1 MLLPLRSCQLG
12 ISHLA
17 AGLKALLLGGLLGG
31 LVACQS
37 GTSPQHDTAQSNTD
51 TVGQSSRS
59 EPAASKGR
67 GALDSLER
75 RIGKDSTNLTAL
87 LERARINKK
96 LGKLEKAKLDLY
108 QAQRLDSSRA
118 RTLQLLG
125 EVMLE
130 ANRSR
135 EARNYWRRCATQNP
149 DYLPCRLRLAR
160 LFYTVGDFEKA
171 LKWANEALELDK
183 YSAEAYFL
191 KGLIVRDKTGD
202 TNRALPYVQRATE
215 LRTNY
220 VEALDAMGV
229 MLSGIGDTL
238 APYYYQRILDIE
250 PQRADIHYKLGVYYM
265 NQDQPNRAIEAYTKA
280 TELNPTYA
288 DPYYNLGYMFI
299 QMKDYATARDY
310 FTKAIKAEPKKHK
323 SYYGR
328 GYAHEMLGDVIN
340 ARKDYQKVLELV
352 PQHRPARKGLKR
364 VQDANARP

>member
-1 MLLPLRSCQLG
+1 M
-12 ISHLA
+12 
-17 AGLKALLLGGLLGG
+17 GGLM
-31 LVACQS
+31 ACQS
-37 GTSPQHDTAQSNTD
+37 NKPPQKENVSGVSDSVSNSSGQPVDAQ
-51 TVGQSSRS
+51 GQ
-59 EPAASKGR
+59 
-67 GALDSLER
+67 DSLAALQR
-75 RIGKDSTNLTAL
+75 RIGKDSTDLKAL

-118 RTLQLLG
+118 RTLKLLG

-135 EARNYWRRCATQNP
+135 EARNYWRQCAAQNP
-149 DYLPCRLRLAR
+149 DYLPCRVRLAR

-171 LKWANEALELDK
+171 LKWVNEALDLDK
-183 YSAEAYFL
+183 YHAEVYFL

-215 LRTNY
+215 LKTDY
-220 VEALDAMGV
+220 LEALDAMGV
-229 MLSGIGDTL
+229 MLSAQGDTL

-328 GYAHEMLGDVIN
+328 AYAYEMLGDVIN
-340 ARKDYQKVLELV
+340 ARQDYQKVLELV

-364 VQDANARP
+364 VQEAKVGP

>member
-1 MLLPLRSCQLG
+1 MLVPFRSCQRCLP
-12 ISHLA
+12 HLA
-17 AGLKALLLGGLLGG
+17 AGLKPLLLGALIGG

-37 GTSPQHDTAQSNTD
+37 GAPSPREDSVADTD
-51 TVGQSSRS
+51 TVSTSSA
-59 EPAASKGR
+59 EPAKVQGR
-67 GALDSLER
+67 DSLTALQR
-75 RIGKDSTNLTAL
+75 RIGEDSTDLKAL
-87 LERARINKK
+87 LERARINKE

-108 QAQRLDSSRA
+108 QAQRLDSSQA
-118 RTLQLLG
+118 RTLKLLG

-135 EARNYWRRCATQNP
+135 EARNYWRRCAAQNP
-149 DYLPCRLRLAR
+149 DYLPCRLRLSR
-160 LFYTVGDFEKA
+160 LFYTVGDFDKA
-171 LKWANEALELDK
+171 LKWVNEALELDK
-183 YSAEAYFL
+183 YHAEIYFL

-202 TNRALPYVQRATE
+202 TSRALPYIQRATE
-215 LRTNY
+215 LRTDY

-229 MLSGIGDTL
+229 MLSAQGDTL

-265 NQDQPNRAIEAYTKA
+265 NQDRPNRAIEAYTKA

-310 FTKAIKAEPKKHK
+310 FTKAIRAEPKKHK

-328 GYAHEMLGDVIN
+328 GYAYEMLGDVIN
-340 ARKDYQKVLELV
+340 ARQDYQKVLELV